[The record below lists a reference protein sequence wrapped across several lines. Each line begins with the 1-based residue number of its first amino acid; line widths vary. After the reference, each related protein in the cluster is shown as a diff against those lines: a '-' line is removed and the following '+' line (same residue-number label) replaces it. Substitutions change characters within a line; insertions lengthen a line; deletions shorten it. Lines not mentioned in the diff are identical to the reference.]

1 VIDRPD
7 KFDKTRPLG
16 LARKARLRFDARSGK
31 HVLLY
36 PERGLELSP
45 SAARIVEQCAEG
57 LSAAAIV
64 DRLAAEHPDAPR
76 ATIEADVMALLA
88 KLDER
93 GLLVEATM
101 GAPPSNPR
109 GAT

>member
-1 VIDRPD
+1 MIDEHS
-7 KFDKTRPLG
+7 PLW

-45 SAARIVEQCAEG
+45 SAARIVEICAEG

-64 DRLAAEHPDAPR
+64 DRLAREHPDAPR
-76 ATIEADVMALLA
+76 AKVEADVMAFLTV
-88 KLDER
+88 LDER
-93 GLLVEATM
+93 GLLT
-101 GAPPSNPR
+101 R
-109 GAT
+109 GPT